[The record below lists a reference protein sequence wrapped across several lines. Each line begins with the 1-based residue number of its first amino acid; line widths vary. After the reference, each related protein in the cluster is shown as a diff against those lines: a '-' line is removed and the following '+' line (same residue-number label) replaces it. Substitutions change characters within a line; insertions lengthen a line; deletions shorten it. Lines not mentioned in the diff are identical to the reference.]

1 MPTIFITGASSGLGK
16 ATANL
21 FAARGWQVIATM
33 RHPEQETEL
42 TKLPNV
48 CLLTLDVTD
57 PVSIEST
64 VQRAIT
70 VSAVDVVFNNA
81 GYGLIGALEAVTDE
95 QITQLVNT
103 NLLGVIRV
111 TKAFLPH
118 LRAKKSGCIINTT
131 SIGGLIAFPL
141 YSIYHATKWA
151 VEGWSESMSFELA
164 LHNIQIKTVSPGGIA
179 TDFTGRSLVVV
190 EHGAY
195 GELLQKLMSGQENA
209 QFSTPEA
216 IAEVVYQAATDQQ
229 DQLRYPAGA
238 DAIATYA
245 HRLGVGPEAFR
256 REVASR
262 FASDQEASLSTL
274 SSGKIEGN

>member
-16 ATANL
+16 ATAKL
-21 FAARGWQVIATM
+21 FASKGWHVMATM

-42 TKLPNV
+42 TQLPNV
-48 CLLTLDVTD
+48 HLLPLDVTD

-64 VQRAIT
+64 VQRA
-70 VSAVDVVFNNA
+70 VAFSPVDVVFNNA

-118 LRAKKSGCIINTT
+118 LRKKRSGCIINTT

-141 YSIYHATKWA
+141 YSIYHATKWG
-151 VEGWSESMSFELA
+151 VEGWSESMSFELS
-164 LHNIQIKTVSPGGIA
+164 LHNIQIKTISPGGIA

-190 EHGAY
+190 EHEAY
-195 GELLQKLMSGQENA
+195 SDLLQKLMNGQANV
-209 QFSTPEA
+209 QFSPPEA
-216 IAEVVYQAATDQQ
+216 IAEVVYLAATDQK
-229 DQLRYPAGA
+229 DQLRYPAGH
-238 DAIATYA
+238 DALTSYEY
-245 HRLGVGPEAFR
+245 RLGVGPETFR
-256 REVASR
+256 KEVASQ

-274 SSGKIEGN
+274 SGSKNDE